1 MEAEYIMPRM
11 RSDWG
16 CVQEI
21 DRGRRYRLRWWA
33 ETPEGYRRCSEVV
46 RGTRREAHDRLA
58 AIRLAHSADAP
69 CPTVGEAWESWYLP
83 ERRRRVESGDMAPSS
98 LERYESVWA
107 AHASGRWG
115 KVPMD
120 RVRPLD
126 VQRWL
131 DGMAGTSAAMALS
144 VLRLVGDYGARYG
157 VTSGNPFRERYV
169 MPPSSTVRRGDAG
182 VWRLSELLALW
193 GAAMGSWAEPA
204 VLLSAFG
211 SCRVGES
218 LACRAEEVTRIDSG
232 RVAVAV
238 VPVARQLAHQGR
250 QVSEALKTERSRRPV
265 VLPGPA
271 GERMLAIAR
280 DMGPGW
286 LVRDSDGGTVTQA
299 RYQRELDG
307 AIGRAGLPR
316 HPASRLRS
324 SWQTYMRWDWGV
336 EPRYI
341 EPMMGHILPG
351 VTGRHYDRPDA
362 DQYAR
367 IAAGAY
373 AAHPYDA
380 PDGTKMGQRW
390 DTLGL
395 EAMM

>member
-1 MEAEYIMPRM
+1 
-11 RSDWG
+11 
-16 CVQEI
+16 
-21 DRGRRYRLRWWA
+21 
-33 ETPEGYRRCSEVV
+33 
-46 RGTRREAHDRLA
+46 
-58 AIRLAHSADAP
+58 
-69 CPTVGEAWESWYLP
+69 
-83 ERRRRVESGDMAPSS
+83 MAPSS

-107 AHASGRWG
+107 AHARDRWG

-131 DGMAGTSAAMALS
+131 DGMAGTSAQMALS

-182 VWRLSELLALW
+182 VWSLGELVALW

-232 RVAVAV
+232 GVTVAV

-286 LVRDSDGGTVTQA
+286 LVRASDGSTVTQA

-307 AIGRAGLPR
+307 AIGRASLPR
-316 HPASRLRS
+316 HPASR
-324 SWQTYMRWDWGV
+324 
-336 EPRYI
+336 PR
-341 EPMMGHILPG
+341 GS
-351 VTGRHYDRPDA
+351 GR
-362 DQYAR
+362 
-367 IAAGAY
+367 
-373 AAHPYDA
+373 
-380 PDGTKMGQRW
+380 
-390 DTLGL
+390 
-395 EAMM
+395 